1 MFVLDLDEGAVTTSV
16 GPVPVT
22 RALPPG
28 MGGTP
33 EQAHANRPR
42 LLQAPQRTDRL
53 VQVLRALSGNMDAEE
68 PVAGGNPRLAQHGVQ
83 EALARSGLSFGC

>member
-1 MFVLDLDEGAVTTSV
+1 MSVLDLDERAVTTSV

-22 RALPPG
+22 RALPPA
-28 MGGTP
+28 MAGTP

-42 LLQAPQRTDRL
+42 PLHAPPRTDRL
-53 VQVLRALSGNMDAEE
+53 VRVLRALSGNMDADE
-68 PVAGGNPRLAQHGVQ
+68 PVAGGDPRLARHGVQ